1 MTNDRVT
8 GWLAAAAA
16 AGVLALLVWGILA
29 LPPEARGLAPQVQA
43 HLPQSGVR
51 NPVTAVLLNFRGYD
65 TLLEV
70 TVLVLALFGAGFVR
84 LGPDARA
91 LRMVAR
97 YDPMLLG
104 FARAMLPVMLVVA
117 AYLLWMGGKAP
128 GGAFQAAA
136 LACGGGLLLVLPGL
150 WNGPRLAPARWRL
163 ALVSGHGVFLATAAL
178 TLAARGALLDYWPAA
193 SGALILLVEASL
205 AVSLGLLLLAFFS
218 LGQPPRDGTD
228 RGAS

>member
-1 MTNDRVT
+1 MTNDRATV
-8 GWLAAAAA
+8 WLAAAAA
-16 AGVLALLVWGILA
+16 AGVLALLTWGILA
-29 LPPEARGLAPQVQA
+29 LPPEAPGLAPLVEA
-43 HLPQSGVR
+43 RLAQSGVR

-84 LGPDARA
+84 LGPDARE
-91 LRMVAR
+91 LRMIAR
-97 YDPMLLG
+97 HDPMLLG
-104 FARAMLPVMLVVA
+104 FARVMLPVMLVVA
-117 AYLLWMGGKAP
+117 AYLLWMGSTAP

-136 LACGGGLLLVLPGL
+136 LACGAGLLLVLPGL

-163 ALVSGHGVFLATAAL
+163 ALVAGYGVFLATAAL

-218 LGQPPRDGTD
+218 LGQPPRDGSD
-228 RGAS
+228 RGAW